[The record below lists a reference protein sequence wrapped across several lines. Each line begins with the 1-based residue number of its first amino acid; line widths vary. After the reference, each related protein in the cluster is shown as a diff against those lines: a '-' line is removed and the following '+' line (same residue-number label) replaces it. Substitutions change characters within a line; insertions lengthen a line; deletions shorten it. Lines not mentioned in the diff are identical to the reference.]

1 MQHEDV
7 DIKNGLVDTAGEG
20 EGGQIEKVA
29 LTYIH
34 YRVKQITSRKLL
46 YNTEHPAW
54 GSVTP

>member
-7 DIKNGLVDTAGEG
+7 DMKNGLVDTAGEG

-46 YNTEHPAW
+46 ITHSMLPGAL
-54 GSVTP
+54 